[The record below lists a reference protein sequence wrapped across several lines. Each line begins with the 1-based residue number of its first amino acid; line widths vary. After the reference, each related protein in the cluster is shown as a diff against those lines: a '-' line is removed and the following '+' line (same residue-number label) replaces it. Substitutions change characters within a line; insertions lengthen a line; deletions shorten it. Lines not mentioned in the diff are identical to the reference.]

1 MGKKQDKTKDDEIL
15 NQVQDDESG
24 AEIDSDKVRMTDD
37 GDEVQDD
44 IEEEE
49 VGDELEEDEIAASQ
63 APRNDDGS
71 QNDDGDEDSE
81 IEELKGRVD
90 SLESQLKRAVADYA
104 NLEKRVS
111 EGRMELAA
119 WATSEFVTKMLPVL
133 DNLEMAVKGASEED
147 RKSGWFKGV
156 EMSVKQMQQ
165 LLQNEG
171 LEQIQ
176 TDGQFDPAL
185 HEAVDTKEGKEGEV
199 LEILRKGYN
208 LNGKVV
214 RPAQVV
220 VGRKN

>member
-1 MGKKQDKTKDDEIL
+1 MGKKQDKIKDDEIL
-15 NQVQDDESG
+15 NQ
-24 AEIDSDKVRMTDD
+24 
-37 GDEVQDD
+37 VQDD

-49 VGDELEEDEIAASQ
+49 VGDELEETDETEGTNATK
-63 APRNDDGS
+63 DD
-71 QNDDGDEDSE
+71 DSE

-220 VGRKN
+220 VGRK